1 MRPFT
6 QGSIDTFCAVYAI
19 LNALQI
25 THGLKG
31 LDARTL
37 YNNLLLTISK
47 DEAIFIRILT
57 LKTDYQALVDVFL
70 KMCSKDMPVKVQ
82 VPFKDMRPKNEEE
95 AEKMKKDFWEILE
108 DYLAPDNNRTAIFQF
123 EKRLALSSNP
133 IFSHWTTAWQVEDKE
148 LKLFDCSPEAHA
160 IKSLVKEK
168 SLFLKTLEFSGEY
181 YLINPYTL
189 RLIEK
194 E

>member
-6 QGSIDTFCAVYAI
+6 QGSIDTFCAAYAI

-37 YNNLLLTISK
+37 YNNLLLTLSK
-47 DEAIFIRILT
+47 DDTVFIRVLT

-70 KMCSKDMPVKVQ
+70 KMCSKTYPVKVSA
-82 VPFKDMRPKNEEE
+82 PFKDMRPQNENE
-95 AEKMKKDFWEILE
+95 AEKIKKDFWEILE

-123 EKRLALSSNP
+123 EKRLALASSP
-133 IFSHWTTAWQVEDKE
+133 IFAHWTTAWEVDKNE
-148 LKLFDCSPEAHA
+148 LRLFDCSPEAHA
-160 IKSLVKEK
+160 IKLLEKDK
-168 SLFLKTLEFSGEY
+168 SLFLKTLEYSGEY